1 MACGLW
7 KKTGKDG
14 ADFMEAA
21 RAEAI
26 RMKEALMEGIGTISL

>member
-1 MACGLW
+1 MCAW

-26 RMKEALMEGIGTISL
+26 RMRDDIVSAIR